1 MKEFQLLLLLDICSV
16 YNLAMMIRNATIQ
29 DVKRIHELINSY
41 AEMDRMLFAS
51 MSNIYENL
59 QIFKVCELDGEV
71 VGCCALKVLWKDLA
85 EIKSLAVD
93 EAQFGK
99 GIGRALVLGC
109 IEKAK
114 KLGLKKVFILT
125 LEPDFFAK
133 LGFVPVQKESL
144 PMKVWSDC
152 AECPKQDHCDEIAL
166 ECVL

>member
-1 MKEFQLLLLLDICSV
+1 MR
-16 YNLAMMIRNATIQ
+16 IRNATIE
-29 DVKRIHELINSY
+29 DVERIHELINGY
-41 AEMDRMLFAS
+41 AELDKMLFAS
-51 MSNIYENL
+51 MSTIYENL
-59 QIFKVCELDGEV
+59 QIFKVAELDGET

-109 IEKAK
+109 VEKAK
-114 KLGLKKVFILT
+114 ELGLKKIFTLT
-125 LEPDFFAK
+125 LEPDFFTK
-133 LGFVPVQKESL
+133 VGFALVQKDTL

-152 AECPKQDHCDEIAL
+152 TECPKQDHCDEIAL

>member
-1 MKEFQLLLLLDICSV
+1 MR
-16 YNLAMMIRNATIQ
+16 IRDATIE
-29 DVKRIHELINSY
+29 DVERIHELINGY
-41 AEMDRMLFAS
+41 AELDKMLFAS
-51 MSNIYENL
+51 MSTIFENL
-59 QIFKVCELDGEV
+59 QIFKVAELDGET

-109 IEKAK
+109 VEKAK
-114 KLGLKKVFILT
+114 ELGLKKIFTLT
-125 LEPDFFAK
+125 LEPDFFTK
-133 LGFVPVQKESL
+133 VGFVLVQKDTL

-152 AECPKQDHCDEIAL
+152 TECPKQDHCDEIAL